1 MGTKLQFGGI
11 YCSVARRGRAARVSN
26 NLLNTSAE
34 LGEKIL
40 NISNIKTQC
49 IWGDRAVMAPTGCHT
64 SQESRHH
71 RILHKHVK
79 YVIITPS
86 LPFSGNRI

>member
-11 YCSVARRGRAARVSN
+11 YCSVAQHGRAARVSH

-34 LGEKIL
+34 LEEKIL
-40 NISNIKTQC
+40 NISDIKTQC
-49 IWGDRAVMAPTGCHT
+49 IWGDRVVVTPTGCHT

-71 RILHKHVK
+71 RILHEHVK
-79 YVIITPS
+79 YVITPLA
-86 LPFSGNRI
+86 LPLPRE